1 MKASK
6 NNDGRGRIAMRLRVS
21 LVAATLTLG
30 VWLATPAWADTFF
43 FSTGNPDTRLG
54 ALSQRP
60 SPVETET
67 ADDFV
72 LTQTTFINRATII
85 GLIPSNAPLTNI
97 SNVEVELYHVFSLD
111 SNVGRTS
118 GPPLFSTAQVPT
130 RVNSPADVEIAV
142 ATRDKSSGTLGFTPS
157 LLNGNFSVTDTVV
170 NRISNHA
177 GSDLPRTGE
186 EVKITITFNPPILLP
201 AGHYFFRPEAQVDGG
216 DFLYLSAPRPI
227 VAPGT
232 PFPAGVTD
240 LQAWIRNSSLAPD
253 WLRIGT
259 DIINST
265 PPSTFNMAF
274 SLNGETAPQAGTPGQ
289 ANCHGET
296 VSALATQF
304 GGLDAASSALGFS
317 SVASLQTA
325 IGAFCQP

>member
-1 MKASK
+1 MK
-6 NNDGRGRIAMRLRVS
+6 LQVS
-21 LVAATLTLG
+21 LIAATLTLG
-30 VWLATPAWADTFF
+30 VWLATPAWAQTFS
-43 FSTGNPDTRLG
+43 FSTGNPDGRLG
-54 ALSQRP
+54 ALSERS

-72 LTQTTFINRATII
+72 LTQTTFISRATIT
-85 GLIPSNAPLTNI
+85 GLIPLNAPLTNI
-97 SNVEVELYHVFSLD
+97 NNVEVELYHVFPLD

-118 GPPLFSTAQVPT
+118 GPPTFSTAQVPT
-130 RVNSPADVEIAV
+130 RVNSPADVEIDA
-142 ATRDKSSGTLGFTPS
+142 ATRDGSLGTLGFTAS
-157 LLNGNFSVTDTVV
+157 LLNGSFLVTDTVV
-170 NRISNHA
+170 NRIFNHA
-177 GSDLPRTGE
+177 GSDGPRTGE
-186 EVKITITFNPPILLP
+186 EVEIGITFTPPILLP

-259 DIINST
+259 DIIDST
-265 PPSTFNMAF
+265 TPAPTFNMTF
-274 SLNGETAPQAGTPGQ
+274 SLNGETVSEAGTPGQ
-289 ANCHGET
+289 ANCGGKT
-296 VSALATQF
+296 VSALAIQF

-317 SVASLQTA
+317 SVAALQDA
-325 IGAFCQP
+325 IRVFCEP